1 MWQLVDFNYKY
12 IDNGCDVQDEEEVYT
27 LKNLEDG
34 GIKNVDELTYNK
46 MKKLGLIAE
55 RKKY

>member
-12 IDNGCDVQDEEEVYT
+12 IDNGCDVQDEEVYT
-27 LKNLEDG
+27 LKSLEDNA
-34 GIKNVDELTYNK
+34 IKSVDELTYNK